1 MNERHLT
8 FMIIPHEEGRVRAF
22 NVSRRRLWEIFCLVL
37 LSLCALAYFGISYH
51 VRFSPSGALS
61 LLEGENS
68 ALKTEL
74 GQFRSKLLT
83 LEMEVDALSE
93 TDRVLRA
100 WTSLS
105 RPGDKDGR
113 SPRGDLVPIQVE
125 RRSSGTYNS
134 LDHLLREA
142 RFLSS
147 SLDSIASALRS
158 REKLQAHIPS
168 IFPVLGEEWYSAPFG
183 YHPDPFTG
191 RRRLNKGI
199 NIVGREG
206 TDVVTTAD
214 GTVENVGWEKRLGYY
229 IKIDHQIGLQTVYG
243 HLQGKP
249 DLKPG
254 TAVKRGQVIGKLG
267 KSGRTTAPSLHYIV
281 VRDRRAVDPAK
292 FIFLSENPP
301 PSVSAQDIHGA
312 FP

>member
-1 MNERHLT
+1 MNEKLLT
-8 FMIIPHEEGRVRAF
+8 FTIIRHEEGRVRAF
-22 NVSRRRLWEIFCLVL
+22 NVSRRRLWRIFCLVL
-37 LSLCALAYFGISYH
+37 LPLCALAYFGVSYH
-51 VRFSPSGALS
+51 VQFSPGGALS
-61 LLEGENS
+61 LLERENS

-74 GQFRSKLLT
+74 DQFSSKLLT
-83 LEMEVDALSE
+83 LETEVEALSE
-93 TDRVLRA
+93 TDGVLRA

-113 SPRGDLVPIQVE
+113 SARGDLVPVQVE
-125 RRSSGTYNS
+125 KHVSGTYNG

-147 SLDSIASALRS
+147 SLDSIASSLRS
-158 REKLQAHIPS
+158 REELQAHIPS
-168 IFPVLGEEWYSAPFG
+168 IFPVLGEEWYYTPFG
-183 YHPDPFTG
+183 YRPDPFTG
-191 RRRLNKGI
+191 RRRWNKGI

-206 TDVVTTAD
+206 AGIVATAD
-214 GTVENVGWEKRLGYY
+214 GTVENVGWEKHLGYY

-243 HLQGKP
+243 HLRSEP

-267 KSGRTTAPSLHYIV
+267 KSGRTTAPNLHYIV
-281 VRDRRAVDPAK
+281 VRNRRAVDPAE
-292 FIFLSENPP
+292 FIFLSGNLP
-301 PSVSAQDIHGA
+301 PSVSAQDIYGA